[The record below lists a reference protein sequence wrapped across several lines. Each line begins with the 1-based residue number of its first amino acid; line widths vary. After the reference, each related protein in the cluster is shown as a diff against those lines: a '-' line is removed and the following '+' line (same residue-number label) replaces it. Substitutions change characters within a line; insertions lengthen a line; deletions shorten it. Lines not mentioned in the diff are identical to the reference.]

1 MSKNDE
7 NTIEDIDGDAPEETL
22 ASTEVESVDEEF
34 SEETIPED
42 ETNKPIQK
50 KVAALRARHK
60 LEDYFESKR
69 IKEALEYLNED
80 LALKADK
87 AKKEKK
93 A

>member
-7 NTIEDIDGDAPEETL
+7 NTIEDIDADPPEETL
-22 ASTEVESVDEEF
+22 VNTEVESADEEF

-42 ETNKPIQK
+42 ESNKPVQK

-69 IKEALEYLNED
+69 IKEALEYLNEE
-80 LALKADK
+80 LATKASK
-87 AKKEKK
+87 AEK
-93 A
+93 